1 MTNALM
7 GKYSFS
13 HEISDPRIA
22 REKIMLPVTENGE
35 PDFDYMDKYCRNLLL
50 TKYNA
55 YLDYRD

>member
-1 MTNALM
+1 M